1 MKKILTPF
9 LSLFFLQASAQL
21 DVDTTLTPQQ
31 AVEDIFLSN
40 GIFISNVTCN
50 GVAANTLNA
59 GVGTFVSNGSG
70 LGIESGLILSTGETI
85 GAEGDNLMG
94 STANAV
100 TNGVQNDTDIALLVS
115 GQSYDGAILEFDFI
129 ATGDSMDFVYV
140 FGSDE
145 YEEFVGSAFNDV
157 FGFFVSGPG
166 ISGPF
171 WNAAV
176 NIALIPGT
184 NDPVAINTV
193 NSFVN
198 SEYFVVNTGQIQAQY
213 DAYTTPL
220 HACIG
225 GLQIGEAYHI
235 KLAIA
240 DVSDYMLD
248 SGVFLSGN
256 SFVQACTD
264 QSREDECLLC
274 EIMGHVT
281 YTEEC
286 GTLVLSNTSQ
296 INLAT
301 TGCRYE
307 IGNDVILPSCDGNIE
322 YTFDAPG
329 TYTIK
334 LIYEVG
340 DFYSTFTIGDVYVS
354 TTPPAQPV
362 IQQTGTTLSISN
374 AEPETNDQWYLNGT
388 AIPGATSQTYDA
400 LESGAYH
407 VTAVNGCLSTSTTF
421 NAIVSGLQ
429 ESAQHSMRIYPNPAE
444 GMFTISYA
452 AGTDQ
457 IQVLDLAGR
466 TVFASTNNGKNSE
479 SITLSPGV
487 YTVITC
493 NNTGISNGIEKVI
506 VR

>member
-1 MKKILTPF
+1 MKKLLLPF
-9 LSLFFLQASAQL
+9 LSLLILQASAQL
-21 DVDTTLTPQQ
+21 EVDTTLTPQQ

-50 GVAANTLNA
+50 GVAANTLNT

-70 LGIESGLILSTGETI
+70 LGIESGLILSTGEAI
-85 GAEGDNLMG
+85 GAEGDNLLG

-100 TNGVQNDTDIALLVS
+100 TNGIQNDTDIALLVA

-145 YEEFVGSAFNDV
+145 YEEFVGTAFNDV

-166 ISGPF
+166 IIGPF
-171 WNAAV
+171 WNSAV

-184 NDPVAINTV
+184 NDPVAINSV

-198 SEYFVVNTGQIQAQY
+198 SQYFVVNTGQILAQY

-240 DVSDYMLD
+240 DVSDQVLD

-264 QSREDECLLC
+264 GSRAEDCLLC

-286 GTLVLSNTSQ
+286 GTLILNNSSQ
-296 INLAT
+296 INLET

-307 IGNDVILPSCDGNIE
+307 IGNDVVLPSCDGSIE

-329 TYTIK
+329 NYTIK

-362 IQQTGTTLSISN
+362 IQQNGTILSVSN
-374 AEPETNDQWYLNGT
+374 VETEASYQWYLNGS
-388 AIPGATSQTYDA
+388 AIPGATAQNYEA
-400 LESGAYH
+400 NESGAYQ
-407 VTAVNGCLSTSTTF
+407 VTSVNGCLSTSTTF
-421 NAIVSGLQ
+421 NAIISGLH
-429 ESAQHSMRIYPNPAE
+429 ESSQHAMVIYPNPAE
-444 GMFTISYA
+444 AMFTIQYA
-452 AGTDQ
+452 AATEQ

-466 TVFASTNNGKNSE
+466 IVFASATNGKTSE

-487 YTVITC
+487 YTVMTR
-493 NNTGISNGIEKVI
+493 NQAGAVNGIEKVI